1 MGTGTFNLA
10 RNNYHG
16 TIDYENFE
24 SVPNKIKCEIIT
36 DFQFRN

>member
-1 MGTGTFNLA
+1 MGTETFNLA
-10 RNNYHG
+10 HNNYHG

-36 DFQFRN
+36 DPQFRT